1 MAAERA
7 LQDNSTLEGIQVR
20 LEPPSLGHI
29 DGLVAAAAEDP
40 SLYAWSYIPQGR
52 EAMSAYV
59 EGAVELRGQ
68 GLALPFAIV
77 RRSDDSVVGST
88 RFFDFD
94 CWPWPE
100 GHPRRGVPVD
110 GVEVGYTW
118 LAGSAVRTAI
128 NTEAKLLMLTQAF
141 ETWRAARVCLHT
153 DARNDRSAAA
163 MERLGAKFEGVLR
176 AHRFAV
182 DHRSRDSKRFSIV
195 AEEWPA
201 VKERLEARLTAG

>member
-1 MAAERA
+1 MAAPMRED
-7 LQDNSTLEGIQVR
+7 LILEGAHVR
-20 LEPPSLGHI
+20 LEPLNLSHV

-40 SLYAWSYIPQGR
+40 SLYRWSYIPQGH

-100 GHPRRGVPVD
+100 GHPRRAVPVD

-141 ETWRAARVCLHT
+141 ETWRAVRVCLHT

-182 DHRSRDSKRFSIV
+182 DHTPRDSKRFSIV
-195 AEEWPA
+195 ADEWPA
-201 VKERLEARLTAG
+201 VKARLEARLAS

>member
-1 MAAERA
+1 MAAPMRED
-7 LQDNSTLEGIQVR
+7 LILEGAHVR
-20 LEPPSLGHI
+20 LEPLSLGHV

-40 SLYAWSYIPQGR
+40 SLYNWSYIPQGR

-68 GLALPFAIV
+68 GFAVPFATV
-77 RRSDDSVVGST
+77 RRADDSVVGAT

-94 CWPWPE
+94 RWPWPE
-100 GHPRRGVPVD
+100 GHPRRGGPVD
-110 GVEVGYTW
+110 GVEIGYTW
-118 LAGSAVRTAI
+118 LAGSAVRTPI
-128 NTEAKLLMLTQAF
+128 NTEAKLLMLSQAF
-141 ETWRAARVCLHT
+141 ETWRAVRVCLHT

-182 DHRSRDSKRFSIV
+182 DHTPRDSKRFSIV
-195 AEEWPA
+195 AEEWPD
-201 VKERLEARLTAG
+201 VKDRLEARLSI

>member
-1 MAAERA
+1 MATERA
-7 LQDNSTLEGIQVR
+7 LQDNSTLDGIHVR
-20 LEPPSLGHI
+20 LEPLSLGHV

-59 EGAVELRGQ
+59 EAAVELRGR
-68 GLALPFAIV
+68 GLALPFATL
-77 RRSDDSVVGST
+77 RRSDGAVVGST
-88 RFFDFD
+88 RFFEFD
-94 CWPWPE
+94 RWPWPE
-100 GHPRRGVPVD
+100 DHPRRGGPID
-110 GVEVGYTW
+110 GVEIGYTW
-118 LAGSAVRTAI
+118 LSGSAVRTPI
-128 NTEAKLLMLTQAF
+128 NTEAKLLMLTHAF
-141 ETWRAARVCLHT
+141 ETWRAVRVCLHT

-182 DHRSRDSKRFSIV
+182 DHTPRDSKRFSIV

-201 VKERLEARLTAG
+201 VKERLEARLTAA